1 MGDLLDDKRRWRVW
15 DTAQQARIED
25 KRTGT
30 RIRCVGS
37 DPRRAHGLAPVLVL
51 ADEGAQWPPSTGD
64 RVVAALRT
72 AAGKQPFC
80 RFVAIGTRPADESH
94 WFARLLDGGADSAQ
108 VHAADPDD
116 PPFRKR
122 TWIKANPSLP
132 YMPNLEAAIRR
143 EAANAKRDESAMQSF
158 RALRLNQGTSD
169 VQVSVLLEASTWR
182 RITGDVPREG
192 RPVLGW
198 DFGQSEAMAAC
209 AAYWPA
215 SGRLEALASFPR
227 EPGLAERGT
236 QDGVGDLYLRMAT
249 RGELVLTGGEAVNLA
264 EFVELARER
273 FGVPAAMALD
283 RWRATEARDIF
294 RRVGLGAVPLA
305 ERGMGFRD
313 GAEDVRGFRRA
324 CVEGKVS
331 PAPSLLLTAAMAE
344 ARTVSDP
351 AGNAKLAKAT
361 QGGRRRRA
369 KDDAAAAAILAVAY
383 GSRRARRPN
392 KPAWRYAGMAG

>member
-1 MGDLLDDKRRWRVW
+1 MNCSPVSGGAKVDHGSGGTAPLRRSKTLPLW
-15 DTAQQARIED
+15 E
-25 KRTGT
+25 
-30 RIRCVGS
+30 
-37 DPRRAHGLAPVLVL
+37 PFPV
-51 ADEGAQWPPSTGD
+51 T
-64 RVVAALRT
+64 ALRT

-80 RFVAIGTRPADESH
+80 RFVAIGTRLSGEDH
-94 WFARLLDGGADSAQ
+94 WFARLLDGGAEYSQ
-108 VHAADPDD
+108 VHAARDDD
-116 PPFRKR
+116 PPLRVS
-122 TWIKANPSLP
+122 TWRRANPSLP
-132 YMPNLEAAIRR
+132 HMPDLEAAIRK
-143 EAANAKRDESAMQSF
+143 EAGDAKRDESAMQSF
-158 RALRLNQGTSD
+158 RALRRNQGTSD

-182 RITGDVPREG
+182 RITGDAPREG
-192 RPVLGW
+192 RPALGW

-236 QDGVGDLYLRMAT
+236 QDGVGDRYLRMAT

-273 FGVPAAMALD
+273 FGAPAAQALD

-294 RRVGLGAVPLA
+294 KRVGFPAVPIA

-313 GAEDVRGFRRA
+313 GAEDVRCFRRA
-324 CVEGKVS
+324 CVEGKVI
-331 PAPSLLLTAAMAE
+331 PAPSLLLTAAMSE

-369 KDDAAAAAILAVAY
+369 KDDSAAAAILAVAY

-392 KPAWRYAGMAG
+392 KPAWSYVGMAG